1 MMKHNVMLISTL
13 PLAVMS
19 GSAMASVNGGT
30 VEFSGVVANTTCDIC
45 LVLNGSQS
53 NVIQLGSIG
62 TGALVINHPQ

>member
-1 MMKHNVMLISTL
+1 MKHNVMLISTL
-13 PLAVMS
+13 PLAIMS